1 LNYLKLK
8 RKNILGEKKALKNVR
23 GTKDILPEDSFK
35 WQHIETKVREI
46 FDLYNYKEIRT
57 PIFEETEL
65 FARGIGELT
74 DIVSKEMYTF
84 EDKGGTKL
92 TLKPEMTASVM
103 RAYIQY
109 EINKKV
115 PLFKVY
121 YISPTFRQERPQA
134 GRLRQF
140 HQIGAEAIGSVNPEV
155 DAEIISLTLHIIDS
169 FGVKN
174 FLLKINS
181 VGCQKCRPKYK
192 VVLRDYLKNFYD
204 SLSEESKRRFEYNPL
219 RILDSKDESD
229 RKIVQNAPKILDYL
243 CNECDSH
250 FKELLTYLD
259 VLGISYEV
267 DAHLVRGLDYYTKT
281 AFEVLSKELGSQDAI
296 AGGGRYDML
305 SSLIGGPDIPGVGFA
320 LGVERLLIILE
331 KNNYNFGQDKKPFI
345 FIASVGSKAKLHS
358 LKIAQKLR
366 KRYIPCDVD
375 LLNRSLKSQMKEA
388 NRQGS
393 RYVVII
399 GESEMEKDV
408 CLVRDMNSGEQIEV
422 SLGKIV
428 EYIVDKYAE
437 EITKN

>member
-1 LNYLKLK
+1 
-8 RKNILGEKKALKNVR
+8 LGERKALKNVR

-35 WQHIETKVREI
+35 WQHIETKVRGI

-84 EDKGGTKL
+84 KDKGGTKL

-121 YISPTFRQERPQA
+121 YISPMFRQERPQA

-174 FLLKINS
+174 YLLKINS

-204 SLSEESKRRFEYNPL
+204 SLSEESKKRFEYNPL

-229 RKIVQNAPKILDYL
+229 RKIVQNAPKILNYL
-243 CNECDSH
+243 CNECDAH
-250 FKELLTYLD
+250 FKELLAYLNG
-259 VLGISYEV
+259 LGISYEV
-267 DAHLVRGLDYYTKT
+267 DARLVRGLDYYTKT

-320 LGVERLLIILE
+320 LGMERLLIILE
-331 KNNYNFGQDKKPFI
+331 KNNYNFGQDKKNLI
-345 FIASVGSKAKLHS
+345 FIASVGSRAKLHS
-358 LKIAQKLR
+358 LKIAQELR
-366 KRYIPCDVD
+366 KKSIPCEID

-388 NRQGS
+388 NRQGA

-399 GESEMEKDV
+399 GESEIEKDV
-408 CLVRDMNSGEQIEV
+408 CLVRDMNSGEQVEV
-422 SLGKIV
+422 PFGKIV
-428 EYIVDKYAE
+428 EYIVDKYAK

>member
-1 LNYLKLK
+1 MNYLKLK
-8 RKNILGEKKALKNVR
+8 RKDILGERKALKNVR

-35 WQHIETKVREI
+35 WQHIETKVRGI

-84 EDKGGTKL
+84 KDKGGTKL

-121 YISPTFRQERPQA
+121 YISPMFRQERPQA

-174 FLLKINS
+174 YLLKINS

-204 SLSEESKRRFEYNPL
+204 SLSEESKKRFEYNPL

-229 RKIVQNAPKILDYL
+229 RKIVQNAPKILNYL
-243 CNECDSH
+243 CNECDAH
-250 FKELLTYLD
+250 FKELLAYLNG
-259 VLGISYEV
+259 LGISYEV
-267 DAHLVRGLDYYTKT
+267 DARLVRGLDYYTKT

-320 LGVERLLIILE
+320 LGMERLLIILE
-331 KNNYNFGQDKKPFI
+331 KNNYNFGQDKKNLI
-345 FIASVGSKAKLHS
+345 FIASVGSRAKLHS
-358 LKIAQKLR
+358 LKIAQELR
-366 KRYIPCDVD
+366 KKSIPCEID

-388 NRQGS
+388 NRQGA

-399 GESEMEKDV
+399 GESEIEKDV
-408 CLVRDMNSGEQIEV
+408 CLVRDMNSGEQVEV
-422 SLGKIV
+422 PFGKIV
-428 EYIVDKYAE
+428 EYIVDKYAK

>member
-46 FDLYNYKEIRT
+46 FELYNYKEIRT

-121 YISPTFRQERPQA
+121 YISPMFRQERPQA

-243 CNECDSH
+243 CNECDAH

-366 KRYIPCDVD
+366 KIYIPCEVD

>member
-1 LNYLKLK
+1 
-8 RKNILGEKKALKNVR
+8 LGERKALKNVR

-35 WQHIETKVREI
+35 WQHIETKVRGI

-84 EDKGGTKL
+84 KDKGGTKL

-121 YISPTFRQERPQA
+121 YISPMFRQERPQA

-174 FLLKINS
+174 YLLKINS

-204 SLSEESKRRFEYNPL
+204 SLSEESKKRFEYNPL

-229 RKIVQNAPKILDYL
+229 RKIVQNAPKILNYL
-243 CNECDSH
+243 CNECDAH
-250 FKELLTYLD
+250 FKELLAYLNG
-259 VLGISYEV
+259 LGISYEV
-267 DAHLVRGLDYYTKT
+267 DARLVRGLDYYTKT

-320 LGVERLLIILE
+320 LGMERLLIILE
-331 KNNYNFGQDKKPFI
+331 KNNYNFGQDKKNLI
-345 FIASVGSKAKLHS
+345 FIASVGSRAKLHS
-358 LKIAQKLR
+358 LKIAQELR
-366 KRYIPCDVD
+366 KKSIPCEID

-388 NRQGS
+388 NRQWA

-399 GESEMEKDV
+399 GESEIEKDV
-408 CLVRDMNSGEQIEV
+408 CLVRDMNSGEQVEV
-422 SLGKIV
+422 PFGKIV
-428 EYIVDKYAE
+428 EYIVDKYAK

>member
-1 LNYLKLK
+1 MGE
-8 RKNILGEKKALKNVR
+8 RKVLKNVR

-35 WQHIETKVREI
+35 WQHIEMKVREI
-46 FDLYNYKEIRT
+46 FELYNYKEIRT

-84 EDKGGTKL
+84 EDKGGTRL

-109 EINKKV
+109 EINKKI

-121 YISPTFRQERPQA
+121 YISPMFRQERPQA

-140 HQIGAEAIGSVNPEV
+140 HQIGAEAIGSGNPEV

-174 FLLKINS
+174 YLLKINS

-192 VVLRDYLKNFYD
+192 TVLSDYLRNFYD
-204 SLSEESKRRFEYNPL
+204 SLSDESKKRLEYNPL

-229 RKIVQNAPKILDYL
+229 RRVVQNAPKILDYL
-243 CNECDSH
+243 CTECDHH
-250 FKELLTYLD
+250 FKELLIYLNELN
-259 VLGISYEV
+259 VPYEI
-267 DAHLVRGLDYYTKT
+267 DSRLVRGLDYYTKT
-281 AFEVLSKELGSQDAI
+281 AFEVLSSELGSQDAI

-305 SSLIGGPDIPGVGFA
+305 SSLIGGPEIPGVGFA

-331 KNNYNFGQDKKPFI
+331 KNNYNFGQDKKPFV
-345 FIASVGSKAKLHS
+345 FIAFLGDKSKLHS
-358 LKIAQKLR
+358 LKIAQELR
-366 KRYIPCDVD
+366 KKSIPCEID
-375 LLNRSLKSQMKEA
+375 LLNRSLKSQMREA

-393 RYVVII
+393 HYVVII
-399 GESEMEKDV
+399 GESEVEKNV
-408 CLVRDMNSGEQIEV
+408 CLVRDMKSGDQTVV
-422 SLGKIV
+422 SFDKIV
-428 EYIVDKYAE
+428 EYIVDKHAK
-437 EITKN
+437 EISKN

>member
-8 RKNILGEKKALKNVR
+8 RKDILGERKALKNVR

-35 WQHIETKVREI
+35 WQHIETKVRGI

-84 EDKGGTKL
+84 KDKGGTKL

-121 YISPTFRQERPQA
+121 YISPMFRQERPQA

-174 FLLKINS
+174 YLLKINS

-204 SLSEESKRRFEYNPL
+204 SLSEESKKRFEYNPL

-229 RKIVQNAPKILDYL
+229 RKIVQNAPKILNYL
-243 CNECDSH
+243 CNECDAH
-250 FKELLTYLD
+250 FKELLAYLNG
-259 VLGISYEV
+259 LGISYEV
-267 DAHLVRGLDYYTKT
+267 DARLVRGLDYYTKT

-320 LGVERLLIILE
+320 LGMERLLIILE
-331 KNNYNFGQDKKPFI
+331 KNNYNFGQDKKNLI
-345 FIASVGSKAKLHS
+345 FIASVGSRAKLHS
-358 LKIAQKLR
+358 LKIAQELR
-366 KRYIPCDVD
+366 KKSIPCEID

-388 NRQGS
+388 NRQGA

-399 GESEMEKDV
+399 GESEIEKDV
-408 CLVRDMNSGEQIEV
+408 CLVRDMNSGEQVEV
-422 SLGKIV
+422 SFGKIV
-428 EYIVDKYAE
+428 EYIVDKYAK

>member
-46 FDLYNYKEIRT
+46 FELYNYKEIRT

-121 YISPTFRQERPQA
+121 YISPMFRQERPQA

-243 CNECDSH
+243 CNECDVH

-345 FIASVGSKAKLHS
+345 FIVSVGSKAKLHS

-366 KRYIPCDVD
+366 KIYIPCEVD

>member
-46 FDLYNYKEIRT
+46 FELYNYKEIRT

-121 YISPTFRQERPQA
+121 YISPMFRQERPQA

-243 CNECDSH
+243 CNECDVH

-305 SSLIGGPDIPGVGFA
+305 SSLIGGPDIPGVG
-320 LGVERLLIILE
+320 LC
-331 KNNYNFGQDKKPFI
+331 FG
-345 FIASVGSKAKLHS
+345 GR
-358 LKIAQKLR
+358 KIA
-366 KRYIPCDVD
+366 Y
-375 LLNRSLKSQMKEA
+375 
-388 NRQGS
+388 
-393 RYVVII
+393 
-399 GESEMEKDV
+399 
-408 CLVRDMNSGEQIEV
+408 NS
-422 SLGKIV
+422 
-428 EYIVDKYAE
+428 
-437 EITKN
+437 

>member
-1 LNYLKLK
+1 MGE
-8 RKNILGEKKALKNVR
+8 RKVLKNVR

-35 WQHIETKVREI
+35 WQHIEMKVREI
-46 FDLYNYKEIRT
+46 FELYNYKEIRT

-84 EDKGGTKL
+84 EDKGGTRL

-109 EINKKV
+109 EINKKI

-121 YISPTFRQERPQA
+121 YISPMFRQERPQA

-140 HQIGAEAIGSVNPEV
+140 HQIGAEAIGSGNPEV

-174 FLLKINS
+174 YLLKINS

-192 VVLRDYLKNFYD
+192 TVLSDYLRNFYD
-204 SLSEESKRRFEYNPL
+204 SLSDESKKRLEYNPL

-229 RKIVQNAPKILDYL
+229 RRVVQNAPKILDYL
-243 CNECDSH
+243 CTECDHH
-250 FKELLTYLD
+250 FKELLIYLNELN
-259 VLGISYEV
+259 VPYEI
-267 DAHLVRGLDYYTKT
+267 DSRLVRGLDYYTKT
-281 AFEVLSKELGSQDAI
+281 AFEVLSSELGSQDAI

-305 SSLIGGPDIPGVGFA
+305 SSLIGGPEIPGVGFA

-331 KNNYNFGQDKKPFI
+331 KNNYNFGQDKKPFV
-345 FIASVGSKAKLHS
+345 FIAFLGDKSKLHS
-358 LKIAQKLR
+358 LKIAQELR
-366 KRYIPCDVD
+366 KKSIPCEID
-375 LLNRSLKSQMKEA
+375 LLNRSLKSQMREA

-393 RYVVII
+393 HYVVII
-399 GESEMEKDV
+399 GESEIGKNV
-408 CLVRDMNSGEQIEV
+408 CLVRDMKSGDQTVV
-422 SLGKIV
+422 SFDKIV
-428 EYIVDKYAE
+428 EYIVDKHAK
-437 EITKN
+437 EISKN

>member
-1 LNYLKLK
+1 M
-8 RKNILGEKKALKNVR
+8 GERKALKNVR

-35 WQHIETKVREI
+35 WQHIETKVRGI

-84 EDKGGTKL
+84 KDKGGTKL

-121 YISPTFRQERPQA
+121 YISPMFRQERPQA

-174 FLLKINS
+174 YLLKINS

-204 SLSEESKRRFEYNPL
+204 SLSEESKKRFEYNPL

-229 RKIVQNAPKILDYL
+229 RKIVQNAPKILNYL
-243 CNECDSH
+243 CNECDAH
-250 FKELLTYLD
+250 FKELLAYLNG
-259 VLGISYEV
+259 LGISYEV
-267 DAHLVRGLDYYTKT
+267 DARLVRGLDYYTKT

-320 LGVERLLIILE
+320 LGMERLLIILE
-331 KNNYNFGQDKKPFI
+331 KNNYNFGQDKKNLI
-345 FIASVGSKAKLHS
+345 FIASVGSRAKLHS
-358 LKIAQKLR
+358 LKIAQELR
-366 KRYIPCDVD
+366 KKSIPCEID

-388 NRQGS
+388 NRQWA

-399 GESEMEKDV
+399 GESEIEKDV
-408 CLVRDMNSGEQIEV
+408 CLVRDMNSGEQVEV
-422 SLGKIV
+422 PFGKIV
-428 EYIVDKYAE
+428 EYIVDKYAK

>member
-1 LNYLKLK
+1 M
-8 RKNILGEKKALKNVR
+8 GERKALKNVR

-35 WQHIETKVREI
+35 WQHIETKVRGI

-84 EDKGGTKL
+84 KDKGGTKL

-121 YISPTFRQERPQA
+121 YISPMFRQERPQA

-174 FLLKINS
+174 YLLKINS

-204 SLSEESKRRFEYNPL
+204 SLSEESKKRFEYNPL

-229 RKIVQNAPKILDYL
+229 RKIVQNAPKILNYL
-243 CNECDSH
+243 CNECDAH
-250 FKELLTYLD
+250 FKELLAYLNG
-259 VLGISYEV
+259 LGISYEV
-267 DAHLVRGLDYYTKT
+267 DARLVRGLDYYTKT

-320 LGVERLLIILE
+320 LGMERLLIILE
-331 KNNYNFGQDKKPFI
+331 KNNYNFGQDKKNLI
-345 FIASVGSKAKLHS
+345 FIASVGSRAKLHS
-358 LKIAQKLR
+358 LKIAQELR
-366 KRYIPCDVD
+366 KKSIPCEID

-388 NRQGS
+388 NRQGA

-399 GESEMEKDV
+399 GESEIEKDV
-408 CLVRDMNSGEQIEV
+408 CLVRDMNSGEQVEV
-422 SLGKIV
+422 SFGKIV
-428 EYIVDKYAE
+428 EYIVDKYAK